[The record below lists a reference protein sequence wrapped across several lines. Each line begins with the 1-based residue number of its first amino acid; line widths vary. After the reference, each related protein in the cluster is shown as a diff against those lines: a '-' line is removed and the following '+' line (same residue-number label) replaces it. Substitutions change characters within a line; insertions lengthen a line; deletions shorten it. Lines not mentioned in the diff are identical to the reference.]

1 MPSTLS
7 RPLPAHFLAP
17 PRSLPPHSSL
27 HVLSL
32 VLSVPYRF
40 VFYPSFLSLSLSF
53 PPSLLPPSLPPSLSL
68 SLSLSLCPLLMK
80 LLRLNRSNLVRKKVS
95 FQSCASRPYCQCGF
109 LAGTQAGLPY
119 PFYVYSVSRYAC
131 LLRGVVLRWFHAQHE
146 PLNPGP
152 SFTLQNSNHMPR
164 LDCPS
169 VSAETKCPKKLQAC
183 RTTFRVPSQELLLG
197 SIAHR
202 C

>member
-1 MPSTLS
+1 MFFLWFSLCPIASCSILLS
-7 RPLPAHFLAP
+7 
-17 PRSLPPHSSL
+17 
-27 HVLSL
+27 
-32 VLSVPYRF
+32 
-40 VFYPSFLSLSLSF
+40 SLSLSF
-53 PPSLLPPSLPPSLSL
+53 PPSLLPPSLPRSLSL